1 MPRYP
6 RLIKLEMRHYLAAAE
21 FTLGEE
27 PQNLNPIRMGKGL
40 AYLGDPLIKRT
51 THLIVIH
58 LLMHP
63 SEILHTIVFLSI
75 PCRG

>member
-6 RLIKLEMRHYLAAAE
+6 RLIKLEVWRYLATAQFAI
-21 FTLGEE
+21 GEE